1 MAKIGLKYPVYK
13 GAVNYGVIGKAI
25 QADVSIELN
34 DAELYADDGLAE
46 SDKSFKKGTITL
58 GLDELSDTIQQ
69 EFLGHAIA
77 SSEMTALSSDVAP
90 YIGIGF
96 YAVKLVNGVKKYRAI
111 WFNKVQF
118 SEPADSNATKA
129 DGVSFA
135 TPSIEGKILAD
146 TSTLQWKKEKT
157 FNLEADAIAYL
168 QTLAGLP
175 VTASG
180 GLTALALTGTG
191 GTLSPAFG
199 AAVRSYSFGGVTGAS
214 VTVTATAASHI
225 INLYVDGVFSQALI
239 SGTPSAAIPMS
250 IGSKKLTIVA
260 QEVGKQ
266 SQTTEIVVIKVS

>member
-25 QADVSIELN
+25 TADVSIELN

-58 GLDELSDTIQQ
+58 GVDELSDLIQK

-77 SSEMTALSSDVAP
+77 SSEMTALSTDVAP

-96 YAVKLVNGVKKYRAI
+96 YAVKMVSGVRKYRAL
-111 WFNKVQF
+111 WFPKVQF

-129 DGVSFA
+129 DGVTFG
-135 TPSIEGKILAD
+135 TPTIEGKILAD
-146 TSTLQWKKEKT
+146 ATLAWKKEKT
-157 FNLEADAIAYL
+157 FDLEADAIAYL

-180 GLTALALTGTG
+180 GLTGLALTGTG

-199 AAVRSYSFGGVTGAS
+199 VGVRSYSFGGVSAAS
-214 VTVTATAASHI
+214 VTVTATAANHI
-225 INLYVDGVFSQALI
+225 INLYVDGVFSQVLL
-239 SGTPSAAIPMS
+239 SGTASSAIAMS

-266 SQTTEIVVIKVS
+266 SQTTEIVVIKTA